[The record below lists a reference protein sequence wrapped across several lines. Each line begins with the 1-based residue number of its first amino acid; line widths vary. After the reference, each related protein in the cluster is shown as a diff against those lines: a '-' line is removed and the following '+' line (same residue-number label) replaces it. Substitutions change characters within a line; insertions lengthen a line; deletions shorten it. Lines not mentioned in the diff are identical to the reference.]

1 MQEDSQHTSDVGR
14 HRRQESRT
22 LAAADLQVV
31 GVDMDK
37 VVLHSLYIFQVDQIT
52 LVTAGEMV
60 LRQVLFGA
68 RQGGTGGK
76 LSRGGVLI
84 EQAVVGLEIVDVA
97 GGEHLHPASGQL

>member
-31 GVDMDK
+31 GVDVDK

-52 LVTAGEMV
+52 LVTAGKWYCASCFSA
-60 LRQVLFGA
+60 LA
-68 RQGGTGGK
+68 RLARTENSP
-76 LSRGGVLI
+76 L
-84 EQAVVGLEIVDVA
+84 VV
-97 GGEHLHPASGQL
+97 